1 VPKPSHSKSAS
12 PPNAPSPRL
21 SGLHNLFSGL
31 ARYASTLVAHPISFL
46 LALLSVL
53 VWAAAGPALHYSE
66 NWQLV
71 INTST
76 TILTFLMVFLLQ
88 NMQNRDSRAMQVKLD
103 ELLRA
108 VKGAR
113 TELVDLEN
121 VTEEELARY
130 CDEFKTLHLH
140 YTKLLATRG
149 GKIAMETPEMEIEVT
164 AKKSSAITKAKVREK
179 TTAKN

>member
-1 VPKPSHSKSAS
+1 MHD
-12 PPNAPSPRL
+12 
-21 SGLHNLFSGL
+21 LFTRL
-31 ARYASTLVAHPISFL
+31 ARFSAAVVAHP
-46 LALLSVL
+46 LAFAAAVL
-53 VWAAAGPALHYSE
+53 AVIVWAACGPGLNYSE

-71 INTST
+71 INTGT

-121 VTEEELARY
+121 VTEAELTRY
-130 CDEFKTLHLH
+130 CEEFKTLHLH
-140 YTKLLATRG
+140 YAKILDKRG
-149 GKIAMETPEMEIEVT
+149 GKIQMTAESAEVEVPETP
-164 AKKSSAITKAKVREK
+164 ARAPNKSSKAPKTKVKS
-179 TTAKN
+179 

>member
-1 VPKPSHSKSAS
+1 MHD
-12 PPNAPSPRL
+12 
-21 SGLHNLFSGL
+21 LFTRL
-31 ARYASTLVAHPISFL
+31 ARSTSTMVAHPVAFIV
-46 LALLSVL
+46 AILSV
-53 VWAAAGPALHYSE
+53 VAWAATGPALHYSE

-108 VKGAR
+108 MKGAR

-121 VTEEELARY
+121 VTEAELTRY
-130 CDEFKTLHLH
+130 CEEFKKLHFQYAEILS
-140 YTKLLATRG
+140 KRG
-149 GKIAMETPEMEIEVT
+149 TTVAVITGTVEGDAADEDEPAPPSAGKAGPGRTG
-164 AKKSSAITKAKVREK
+164 
-179 TTAKN
+179 

>member
-1 VPKPSHSKSAS
+1 MA
-12 PPNAPSPRL
+12 
-21 SGLHNLFSGL
+21 F
-31 ARYASTLVAHPISFL
+31 VA
-46 LALLSVL
+46 AVLSVV
-53 VWAAAGPALHYSE
+53 VWAATGPALHYSE
-66 NWQLV
+66 NWQLI

-121 VTEEELARY
+121 VTEAELTQY
-130 CDEFKTLHLH
+130 CEEFKKLHFQYATLL
-140 YTKLLATRG
+140 TKRG
-149 GKIAMETPEMEIEVT
+149 GKISILTESDDSDRPEQAPEVSPPKPKPR
-164 AKKSSAITKAKVREK
+164 APHKQKQ
-179 TTAKN
+179 N

>member
-1 VPKPSHSKSAS
+1 M
-12 PPNAPSPRL
+12 
-21 SGLHNLFSGL
+21 
-31 ARYASTLVAHPISFL
+31 VAHPMAFV
-46 LALLSVL
+46 AAVMSVV
-53 VWAAAGPALHYSE
+53 VWAATGPALHYSE
-66 NWQLV
+66 NWQLI

-121 VTEEELARY
+121 VTEAELEQY
-130 CDEFKTLHLH
+130 CEEFKKLHFQYATLL
-140 YTKLLATRG
+140 TKRG
-149 GKIAMETPEMEIEVT
+149 GKISILTESDDSDLPEQPREVPPVKPKPR
-164 AKKSSAITKAKVREK
+164 AAHDPKQ
-179 TTAKN
+179 N